1 MDPERR
7 KALEAAGYRFGD
19 AGEFLDLN
27 PIERLRVDLAARFPG
42 LEMEMEVPP
51 NDPGGVWSLEIR
63 LGAKD
68 HSVVLQWWPEK
79 GFGVSLSRRFDYG
92 TGPDEIRRQAS
103 AAFDQVVHWVLTRRS
118 TDERGR
124 ILPLTEEQA
133 RRRAEEALRALDD
146 VAAMGDEEE
155 QRATLDAL
163 MQALNEEP
171 LSDRVRF
178 RT

>member
-1 MDPERR
+1 MDPEKR

-27 PIERLRVDLAARFPG
+27 PIERLQVDLAAQFPG
-42 LEMEMEVPP
+42 LEMEMPP
-51 NDPGGVWSLEIR
+51 NDPGGVWSLKIR
-63 LGAKD
+63 RGSKNQ
-68 HSVVLQWWPEK
+68 SVVLEWRPEK

-92 TGPDEIRRQAS
+92 PGPDEIQRQAS

-118 TDERGR
+118 TDARGR
-124 ILPLTEEQA
+124 AIPLTAEQA

-146 VAAMGDEEE
+146 VATMGDEEE

-163 MQALNEEP
+163 MRALNEEP
-171 LSDRVRF
+171 LRF
-178 RT
+178 RG